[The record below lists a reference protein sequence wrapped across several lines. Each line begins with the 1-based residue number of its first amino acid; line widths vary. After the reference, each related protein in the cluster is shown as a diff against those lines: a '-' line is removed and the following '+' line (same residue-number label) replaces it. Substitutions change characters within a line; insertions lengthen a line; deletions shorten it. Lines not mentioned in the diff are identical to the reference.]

1 MNKYFEIIQDAS
13 PIFSKDRFLQS
24 YRDSC
29 SRDLLSTMIAITAKL
44 TKSDVFVDSSQ
55 LDSHI
60 DMLLHSGPLEVDMIG
75 DCPSLDEF
83 RKACLLA
90 VYEFHQFPGHQ
101 SWLRIDRLTRMA
113 YRVGLD
119 RLENMRALYSDWE
132 AIGEQDMQEWRA
144 VWWCIYH
151 LDSYSNLATG
161 TPFLIEDDNIST
173 SLIQCHPNNTPPDLY
188 LPPRSGTLWEILPSI
203 TSETQTSLRNIDII
217 AVAATRQVGLAARMH
232 LLRRKEETT
241 TRLAHIERHLSAL
254 RLALPS
260 GWLNPRRNAF
270 SDESPVDH
278 HARLITVLHIK
289 MAQLLVSIL
298 SCSCSCSENQDEEWL
313 MNWQRVLESC
323 QDIATTASAW
333 DSSLC
338 STVDPAISLTIFT
351 ALVFLDLHQKSSY
364 ISPASLRSTIQHK
377 DILRLQLEHF
387 ASIWTLPRLLTLSF
401 KGFSESVSGPL
412 SNKQIASIMSRF
424 EAPLHPR
431 WLQFISS
438 TQSVSGTDRY

>member
-1 MNKYFEIIQDAS
+1 MV
-13 PIFSKDRFLQS
+13 
-24 YRDSC
+24 
-29 SRDLLSTMIAITAKL
+29 AITAKL
-44 TKSDVFVDSSQ
+44 TKSDIFVDSSQ
-55 LDSHI
+55 IDSHI
-60 DMLLHSGPLEVDMIG
+60 DMLLHSESLEVDMIG
-75 DCPSLDEF
+75 NCPSLDEF

-119 RLENMRALYSDWE
+119 RLENMRGLYSDWE

-161 TPFLIEDDNIST
+161 TPFLIEDANINT
-173 SLIQCHPNNTPPDLY
+173 SLIQCHPNNRPPDLY
-188 LPPRSGTLWEILPSI
+188 LPPRSGSLWEILPSI
-203 TSETQTSLRNIDII
+203 TSNTQTNLRNINII
-217 AVAATRQVGLAARMH
+217 TVAATRQVGLAARMH
-232 LLRRKEETT
+232 LLRRKEETI
-241 TRLAHIERHLSAL
+241 TRLAQIERDLSAL

-260 GWLNPRRNAF
+260 GWLNPRCNAF
-270 SDESPVDH
+270 SDEFPADH
-278 HARLITVLHIK
+278 HARLITVLHII

-298 SCSCSCSENQDEEWL
+298 SCSCSCSEKQDEDWL
-313 MNWQRVLESC
+313 VNWKSVLESC
-323 QDIATTASAW
+323 RDIATAASAW
-333 DSSLC
+333 NSSLC

-364 ISPASLRSTIQHK
+364 ISPASLRSTIQNK

-401 KGFSESVSGPL
+401 KGFSESISGPL

-438 TQSVSGTDRY
+438 TQSASGTGRY

>member
-1 MNKYFEIIQDAS
+1 LNQYFDIIQDAS
-13 PIFSKDRFLQS
+13 PIFSKDRFLQG

-29 SRDLLSTMIAITAKL
+29 SRDLVSTMVAITAKL
-44 TKSDVFVDSSQ
+44 TKSDIFVDSSQ
-55 LDSHI
+55 LDSDI
-60 DMLLHSGPLEVDMIG
+60 DILLHSESLSVDMIG

-83 RKACLLA
+83 RKACILA

-173 SLIQCHPNNTPPDLY
+173 SLVQCHPNDAPPDLY
-188 LPPRSGTLWEILPSI
+188 LPPRSGSLWEILPSV
-203 TSETQTSLRNIDII
+203 TSNSQTTLRNINII

-232 LLRRKEETT
+232 LLRRKEETI

-260 GWLNPRRNAF
+260 GWLNSRRNAF
-270 SDESPVDH
+270 SDESHADH
-278 HARLITVLHIK
+278 HARLITVLHIT

-298 SCSCSCSENQDEEWL
+298 SCSCNEKQDDEWL
-313 MNWQRVLESC
+313 VNWQRVLENC

-333 DSSLC
+333 NSSLC
-338 STVDPAISLTIFT
+338 STVDPAISLTLFT

-364 ISPASLRSTIQHK
+364 ISADSLHSTIQHK

-387 ASIWTLPRLLTLSF
+387 AKIWTLPRLLTLSF

-438 TQSVSGTDRY
+438 TQSVSGPGSY